1 MLHRWYVCEKTILE
15 DGRECWMVVEDHDNE
30 EEAQESMQEM
40 KEENSDE
47 EYAVIEN
54 EH

>member
-15 DGRECWMVVEDHDNE
+15 DGRECWMVVEGYDNE
-30 EEAQESMQEM
+30 EEAQEAIHEM
-40 KEENSDE
+40 KSENPDE